1 MCFPHFWF
9 FFYLDTFP
17 SDNWYYLI
25 YSLYI
30 TLYTLSLEGLSD
42 AKTLVP
48 EVKKDDMTEAEK
60 KQGFRIRNLK
70 HIDEE
75 TSPDDLVS
83 REYKGTPLDRN
94 QKQEL

>member
-1 MCFPHFWF
+1 
-9 FFYLDTFP
+9 
-17 SDNWYYLI
+17 
-25 YSLYI
+25 
-30 TLYTLSLEGLSD
+30 
-42 AKTLVP
+42 
-48 EVKKDDMTEAEK
+48 MTEAEK